1 MHLNFCYAF
10 EMLRMHMHNYSRCF
24 AVFRPLL
31 VYVHECVEFFFSAIL
46 LLASILSI
54 LCFEKSWNHLSCNK
68 KKNN

>member
-31 VYVHECVEFFFSAIL
+31 VYVHECVEFFS
-46 LLASILSI
+46 
-54 LCFEKSWNHLSCNK
+54 LCYFIACFDFEYFML
-68 KKNN
+68 